1 MPGAANLVALLIAA
15 LGLLA
20 GASGFVLFYLAR
32 QGGKR
37 KTQRQLP
44 RQWPLSP
51 RQLANSAERQIWHW
65 LQQVF
70 PEHQVMI
77 KLPITRFTAPNKA
90 SEASDWF
97 TLLNSAYCTFTL
109 CDMQG
114 LVIGCVDLLGPHGQP
129 QSSRQIK
136 ETLLAQCGIGYRT
149 MSAQALPSVSA
160 LRADFLG
167 SNNANNDE
175 SELEQR
181 PHTAPPTIFEEA
193 TLQLHETLERH
204 RRDRQS
210 GYAPL
215 GGANDSVFVP
225 LESQQSGNN
234 YPAARTYRPQP
245 DSFLASLDSRRALL
259 GRQ

>member
-20 GASGFVLFYLAR
+20 GVGGFVLFYLAR

-37 KTQRQLP
+37 KKPRQLP

-90 SEASDWF
+90 SEAGDWF
-97 TLLNSAYCTFTL
+97 TLLGSAYCTFTL

-114 LVIGCVDLLGPHGQP
+114 LVIGCVDLLGPRGQP

-149 MSAQALPSVSA
+149 MSAQELPSVSA

-167 SNNANNDE
+167 GHNADSDE

-181 PHTAPPTIFEEA
+181 PHTAPQTLFEEV
-193 TLQLHETLERH
+193 TLQVHETLERH

-210 GYAPL
+210 GFAPL

-225 LESQQSGNN
+225 LESQHAQT
-234 YPAARTYRPQP
+234 YQPQTYRPQP

-259 GRQ
+259 GGR